1 MSDFNF
7 IIKICIYK
15 IDSGYILKTL
25 NSENRI
31 RSVSMYISVSS
42 VVEVP
47 GAGLSRLITINSELN
62 GAI

>member
-1 MSDFNF
+1 MSDF

-42 VVEVP
+42 VVEFP